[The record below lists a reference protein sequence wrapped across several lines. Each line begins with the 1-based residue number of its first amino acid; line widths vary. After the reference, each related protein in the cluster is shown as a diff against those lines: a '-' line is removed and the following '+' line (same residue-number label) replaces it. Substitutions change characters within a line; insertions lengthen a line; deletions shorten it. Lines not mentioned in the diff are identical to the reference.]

1 MIASLDVAVI
11 APAPTFWIWR
21 LIDPLPTETTPFDVS
36 FTKLLAEKV
45 VLPMVKS
52 DTALAAAVT
61 DESPIAT
68 SPSAMFA
75 VAPRPNANDLSFAAF
90 APAPRAVALTPEAAE
105 PIPIDVAF
113 SADAFALL
121 PIATVKSPVAF
132 ESPPTATVQFPVAF
146 A

>member
-11 APAPTFWIWR
+11 SPAPTFWIWR
-21 LIDPLPTETTPFDVS
+21 LIDPLPTETTPFDVP